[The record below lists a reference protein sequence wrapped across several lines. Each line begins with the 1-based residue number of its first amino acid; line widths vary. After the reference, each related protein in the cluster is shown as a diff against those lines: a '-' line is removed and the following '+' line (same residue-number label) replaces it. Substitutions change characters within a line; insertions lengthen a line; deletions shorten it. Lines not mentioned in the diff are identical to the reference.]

1 MGLTMPATEI
11 HQGDC
16 FDVLRRWSGPLVD
29 FVFADLPYGT
39 TSNKW
44 DSVLDLAQLWPLL
57 RSVCKPNAAM
67 CFTAQQPFTTTLINS
82 NPREFRYDVVWRKS
96 RPTGFL
102 NANKMPL
109 KQHESVLVFYIALP
123 TYNPQKWQGVPYSVT
138 AGGRVKSTNYG
149 NTTREKSVRGV
160 TERHPTS
167 VIEFGSLNPN
177 VNKRYPLHPTQK
189 PVDLLEYLIRTY
201 TNPGDLVL
209 DPTAGALTTAVAA
222 HTTGRRAVCVEIR
235 RRYVDIGVQRLV
247 DAGAEWRLASENPDC
262 DQFDE
267 PDVAEDAE
275 DAEDAV
281 VQLDMF
287 ARMEDPGR

>member
-57 RSVCKPNAAM
+57 RGVCTPNAAM

-138 AGGRVKSTNYG
+138 AGGRVSML
-149 NTTREKSVRGV
+149 R
-160 TERHPTS
+160 
-167 VIEFGSLNPN
+167 L
-177 VNKRYPLHPTQK
+177 
-189 PVDLLEYLIRTY
+189 
-201 TNPGDLVL
+201 
-209 DPTAGALTTAVAA
+209 TAVPLPSGLP
-222 HTTGRRAVCVEIR
+222 TRSV
-235 RRYVDIGVQRLV
+235 
-247 DAGAEWRLASENPDC
+247 
-262 DQFDE
+262 
-267 PDVAEDAE
+267 
-275 DAEDAV
+275 
-281 VQLDMF
+281 
-287 ARMEDPGR
+287 